1 MSENFVKFER
11 NEDKYIISG
20 VQADRIRREVAR
32 RLRPSY
38 PNPLTKYT
46 LISSVY
52 LDSPE
57 LLYYR
62 NYLNRATDRIK
73 IRIRKYGNDGVWN
86 NNDKYLELK
95 ENEQG
100 EPNRKSRLRLFADDS
115 TDFIKG
121 ATKAFMDR
129 VAKRITDDNL
139 KPIASITYRRE
150 AFSDAK
156 GFRVTFD
163 ENIDFSREAEVIH
176 PEGIDW
182 NQAIH
187 FGEKYNPSIDMVME
201 VKHNGEPKWFKE
213 LITAE
218 GIKPT
223 PFSKYAY
230 AIYEILKRK
239 T

>member
-1 MSENFVKFER
+1 MSDNFVKFER

-38 PNPLTKYT
+38 PNPLTKFT

-62 NYLNRATDRIK
+62 NYLNRANDRIK

-100 EPNRKSRLRLFADDS
+100 NPNRKTRVRLFPDDS
-115 TDFIKG
+115 MDFIKG
-121 ATKAFMDR
+121 ATKEFLDR
-129 VAKRITDDNL
+129 VSKRITDDNL
-139 KPIASITYRRE
+139 KPIVSVTYHRE
-150 AFSDAK
+150 AFADPK

-163 ENIDFSREAEVIH
+163 QNIDFTQENFGLQA
-176 PEGIDW
+176 EGIDW

-187 FGEKYNPSIDMVME
+187 FGEKYNPSTDVVME
-201 VKHNGEPKWFKE
+201 VKHNGEPKWFKD

-230 AIYEILKRK
+230 AIYEILRRK